1 MRIRRIR
8 KFDNDL
14 RFIQRPLSQPLSVR
28 DTIWLNEAFI
38 FYEKQKNDI
47 ENQKWKSEYE
57 TKRDFA
63 KLFCEMYGN
72 FALVLSDLRHILL
85 DIDTFER
92 AGKVKEVL
100 DINSLPSVQEQKAD
114 RMKNKRAK
122 RADEYTDE
130 ERKKRAEAFM
140 NGAPASSLVEYVD
153 VQ

>member
-1 MRIRRIR
+1 MTCVL
-8 KFDNDL
+8 FNDL
-14 RFIQRPLSQPLSVR
+14 SPLPKPLSVR
-28 DTIWLNEAFI
+28 DTIWLNEAFL
-38 FYEKQKNDI
+38 FREKQKNDI

-72 FALVLSDLRHILL
+72 FELVLSDLRHILL

>member
-1 MRIRRIR
+1 MTCVL
-8 KFDNDL
+8 FNDL
-14 RFIQRPLSQPLSVR
+14 SPLLKPLSVR
-28 DTIWLNEAFI
+28 DTIWLNEAFL
-38 FYEKQKNDI
+38 FREKQKNDI

-57 TKRDFA
+57 TKRVFA

-72 FALVLSDLRHILL
+72 FSLVLSDLRHILL

-100 DINSLPSVQEQKAD
+100 NINSLPSVQEQKAD

-122 RADEYTDE
+122 RADEYSDE

-140 NGAPASSLVEYVD
+140 NGAPASALVEYVD
-153 VQ
+153 R

>member
-1 MRIRRIR
+1 MTCVL
-8 KFDNDL
+8 FNDL
-14 RFIQRPLSQPLSVR
+14 SPLGKPLSVR
-28 DTIWLNEAFI
+28 DTIWLNEAFL
-38 FYEKQKNDI
+38 FREKQKNDI

-140 NGAPASSLVEYVD
+140 NGAHASSLVEYVD

>member
-1 MRIRRIR
+1 MTCVL
-8 KFDNDL
+8 FNDL
-14 RFIQRPLSQPLSVR
+14 SPLPKPLSVR
-28 DTIWLNEAFI
+28 DTIWLNEAFL
-38 FYEKQKNDI
+38 FREKQKNDI
-47 ENQKWKSEYE
+47 ENQRWKNESE
-57 TKRDFA
+57 TKKEFA

-72 FALVLSDLRHILL
+72 FAMVLSDLRHILL

-122 RADEYTDE
+122 RADEYSDE

-140 NGAPASSLVEYVD
+140 KGTPASALVEYVD

>member
-1 MRIRRIR
+1 MY
-8 KFDNDL
+8 KDL
-14 RFIQRPLSQPLSVR
+14 SPLPRPLSVR
-28 DTIWLNEAFI
+28 DTIWLNEAFL
-38 FYEKQKNDI
+38 FREKQKNDI

-122 RADEYTDE
+122 RADEYSDE

>member
-1 MRIRRIR
+1 MTCVL
-8 KFDNDL
+8 FNDL
-14 RFIQRPLSQPLSVR
+14 SPLPKPLSVR
-28 DTIWLNEAFI
+28 DTIWLNEAFL
-38 FYEKQKNDI
+38 FREKQKNDI
-47 ENQKWKSEYE
+47 ENQRWKNESE
-57 TKRDFA
+57 TKKEFA

-100 DINSLPSVQEQKAD
+100 DINSLPSVQEQKAE

-122 RADEYTDE
+122 RADEYTNE

-140 NGAPASSLVEYVD
+140 KGTPAAALVEYVD

>member
-1 MRIRRIR
+1 MTCVL
-8 KFDNDL
+8 FNDL
-14 RFIQRPLSQPLSVR
+14 SPLPKPLSVR
-28 DTIWLNEAFI
+28 DTIWLNEAFL
-38 FYEKQKNDI
+38 FREKQKNDI

-100 DINSLPSVQEQKAD
+100 DINSLPSVQEQKVD

-122 RADEYTDE
+122 RADEYTNE

>member
-1 MRIRRIR
+1 MY
-8 KFDNDL
+8 KDL
-14 RFIQRPLSQPLSVR
+14 SPLPKPLSVR

-57 TKRDFA
+57 TKQYFA

-72 FALVLSDLRHILL
+72 FAMVLSDLRHILL

-92 AGKVKEVL
+92 AGKVKDVL

-122 RADEYTDE
+122 RADEYSDE

-140 NGAPASSLVEYVD
+140 KGTPASALVEYVD